1 MSASTTAPT
10 IAPPARVPPRA
21 SRRPPTAR
29 VAHAHAVRPRRPNVV
44 AVHPRASIPSRVRR
58 ATVPRAVPDGDEP
71 TAQTPASSSAPAAGP
86 RLILYTKPGCCL
98 CEGLEEKLAEVMS
111 PSAAAGGAM
120 GDALREMTLE
130 TRDVSTDETWA
141 AAYAMEVPVV
151 TLATVDEDGEERE
164 TPLPRPAPRLN
175 AARLAVRLGQDVA
188 AARAGTGGARR
199 GWAAGDVGTVPSQS
213 GKTVGGVGWAVVS
226 EKPF

>member
-1 MSASTTAPT
+1 MSASTTAPA

-21 SRRPPTAR
+21 SRRPPSAR
-29 VAHAHAVRPRRPNVV
+29 VAHAHTVRARRPNVV

-58 ATVPRAVPDGDEP
+58 TTVPRAVPDGDES

-120 GDALREMTLE
+120 GDVLREMTLE

-188 AARAGTGGARR
+188 AARAGTGGTRR
-199 GWAAGDVGTVPSQS
+199 GWAAGNMDTVSSQQKKTS
-213 GKTVGGVGWAVVS
+213 GGAGWTVVS
-226 EKPF
+226 DKPF